1 MLFTRVCVW
10 SVFASLSAL
19 LPCSVTQLPAM
30 LVLYLADCLLLAWA
44 SVECQ
49 SRTCAG
55 RQNLLRGRKAEFVTW
70 GDSCELTIHS
80 AMIPC
85 LGRSIRC
92 RHVPPTT
99 QRSRARCWHALG
111 VFFVLCYECSM
122 RLAFFRA
129 PLCFSFV
136 VTPSRNAHA
145 SAHIH
150 RVTVA
155 RVSVCVCVCV
165 LCAPGVCVYY
175 GVIWVSVF

>member
-99 QRSRARCWHALG
+99 QRSRARCWPKTRHTQA
-111 VFFVLCYECSM
+111 VAKCTSI
-122 RLAFFRA
+122 AFHTASRPLEGCPYAHSTGIEPCAPRVRA
-129 PLCFSFV
+129 PISRAFS
-136 VTPSRNAHA
+136 HA
-145 SAHIH
+145 
-150 RVTVA
+150 
-155 RVSVCVCVCV
+155 C
-165 LCAPGVCVYY
+165 
-175 GVIWVSVF
+175 